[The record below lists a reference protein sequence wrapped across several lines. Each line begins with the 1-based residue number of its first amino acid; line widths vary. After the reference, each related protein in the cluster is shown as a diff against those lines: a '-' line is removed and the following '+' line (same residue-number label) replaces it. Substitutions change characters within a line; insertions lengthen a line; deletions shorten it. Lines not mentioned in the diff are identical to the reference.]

1 MTSNAFACCSRER
14 QSVMAKTEIV
24 ASILMPWL
32 LPGLVACAAPRL
44 MEQPVAPVPAAP
56 AQSSQPHPVG
66 PGDIIQ
72 VYIYAGGEKQEDFI
86 AEISPQGTMNSP
98 LIGELA
104 VGGLTTF
111 EVTSKMRDV
120 LKQAFFVNPQ
130 VLINVKEY
138 GKKVYVL
145 GEVKQP
151 GAYSIQEGLT
161 TLNACILAGGF
172 TDYAA
177 LGRARVTRQENGKAL
192 VININ
197 LAKVQEGRADDLV
210 LQGGDRIEVPPR
222 RF

>member
-1 MTSNAFACCSRER
+1 MTSHASVCSRKLR
-14 QSVMAKTEIV
+14 SVMTRIESVKAMLI
-24 ASILMPWL
+24 PCL
-32 LPGLVACAAPRL
+32 LSGLVACAAPQI
-44 MEQPVAPVPAAP
+44 MEQPVTPVPAAP
-56 AQSSQPHPVG
+56 AKSSQPHPVG

-120 LKQAFFVNPQ
+120 LRQTFFVNPQ

-177 LGRARVTRQENGKAL
+177 LGRARVTRQENGKAM
-192 VININ
+192 VIPIN
-197 LAKVQEGRADDLV
+197 LARVQEGRADDLV
-210 LQGGDRIEVPPR
+210 LQGGDRIEIPPR